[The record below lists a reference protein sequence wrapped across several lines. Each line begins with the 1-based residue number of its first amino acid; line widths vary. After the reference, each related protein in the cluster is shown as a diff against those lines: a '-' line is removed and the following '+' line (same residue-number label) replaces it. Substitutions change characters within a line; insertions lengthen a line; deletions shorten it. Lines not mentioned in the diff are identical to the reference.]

1 MPARAVPARI
11 ARVRTAQLT
20 TAIGIAGAGLAVL
33 TGLITYTGND
43 PGAMGAAMVRG
54 ATVLLPVAVG
64 LFICARLPE
73 QRQFGWLL
81 ILGGFLTFPATLSAS
96 EDEVLYSVGRIVT
109 WLDEVALFYLVLAF
123 PSGRLTQPVDRV
135 LVGLIAVAALVL
147 FLPSALLTDGY
158 PTPSTWTTCVADC
171 PANAFQLV
179 GQTPEWVADVVVPVR
194 EILVSLLFVA
204 VVVRLLARIARATT
218 PVRRTLTPVLSGAVA
233 HAVALPVAFTLRR
246 AHDASEPLLTLVWL
260 VAVGLPVM
268 AVGFLVGAARWRL
281 AITGALYRL
290 APRLHGRMSPGELRD
305 MLADT
310 LEDPTINLA
319 YPGPAGGWLDAA
331 GRPVAL
337 EEHAYTLI
345 CDGDS
350 EVAAIIHDEAL
361 AEQRDFVRTVGAF
374 AVLALANQRLTA
386 QVAASLQ
393 ELRSSRERVLAAAD
407 EERRRIER
415 DLHDGAQQRLVALRI
430 KLQLAGERSE
440 DLNLPDAA
448 QLRQI
453 GEDVGAALEE
463 MRALA
468 AGVYPA
474 ILIDAGLPG
483 ALRSVALASPVPTSV
498 AVDGLGRHPPELEAA
513 VYFCCL
519 EAMQNAAKHAGASS
533 VSVVVADGDQLRFEV
548 RDDGRGF
555 DAERTPRGRGLTNIR
570 DRLDAVGGT
579 LIVDTRRGRGT
590 RVAGAIPLERAPSGA
605 RG

>member
-1 MPARAVPARI
+1 MPARI
-11 ARVRTAQLT
+11 SRVRTAQLT
-20 TAIGIAGAGLAVL
+20 TAVGIAGAALAVL
-33 TGLITYTGND
+33 TGVITYTGND
-43 PGAMGAAMVRG
+43 PGAMGAAIVRG
-54 ATVLLPVAVG
+54 ATVLLPIAVG
-64 LFICARLPE
+64 LFICARIAE
-73 QRQFGWLL
+73 QQRFGRLL
-81 ILGGFLTFPATLSAS
+81 ILGGFLTFPATLAAS
-96 EDEVLYSVGRIVT
+96 GDEVLYSVGRIVT
-109 WLDEVALFYLVLAF
+109 WLDEVALFYLVLTF
-123 PSGRLTQPVDRV
+123 PSGRLTEPVDRV
-135 LVGLIAVAALVL
+135 LVGLIAVVALIL

-171 PANAFQLV
+171 PVNAFQLV
-179 GQTPEWVADVVVPVR
+179 GQTPEWVAGVVVPVR
-194 EILVSLLFVA
+194 EVLVSLLFVA
-204 VVVRLLARIARATT
+204 VVVRLLARIARAIT

-246 AHDASEPLLTLVWL
+246 AHDGSEPLLTLVWL

-281 AITGALYRL
+281 AITAALYRL
-290 APRLHGRMSPGELRD
+290 APRLHGRMSRGELRD
-305 MLADT
+305 TLADT
-310 LEDPTINLA
+310 LEDPTVDLA

-337 EEHAYTLI
+337 EEHEYTVI

-393 ELRSSRERVLAAAD
+393 ELHSSRERVLAAAD

-440 DLNLPDAA
+440 ELNLPDAA
-448 QLRQI
+448 QLRQL

-463 MRALA
+463 VRALA
-468 AGVYPA
+468 AGVYPT
-474 ILIDAGLPG
+474 ILINAGLPE
-483 ALRSVALASPVPTSV
+483 ALRSVARASPVPTSV
-498 AVDGLGRHPPELEAA
+498 TVEGLGRHPQELEAA

-519 EAMQNAAKHAGASS
+519 EAMQNAAKHAGARS
-533 VSVVVADGDQLRFEV
+533 VAVVVADGDQLRFEV

-555 DAERTPRGRGLTNIR
+555 DGERTPAGRGLTNIR
-570 DRLDAVGGT
+570 DRLEAVGGT
-579 LIVDTRRGRGT
+579 LVVDTRGGRGT
-590 RVAGAIPLERAPSGA
+590 RVAGTIPLVRARSRA
-605 RG
+605 RD